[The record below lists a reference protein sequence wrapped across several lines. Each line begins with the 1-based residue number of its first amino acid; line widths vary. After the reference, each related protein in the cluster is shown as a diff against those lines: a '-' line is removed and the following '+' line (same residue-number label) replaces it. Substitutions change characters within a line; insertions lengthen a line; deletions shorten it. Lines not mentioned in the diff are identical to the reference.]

1 MSAFVCQPEHIGLL
15 AAFLATDQER
25 NSLIH
30 REEKATR
37 FAITLARQN
46 IDSVA
51 YRYPND
57 KDGERP
63 GPAGLKDQQ
72 VIDLAGLWAVHYLH
86 NPKHRTLT
94 EIIKLAHCLEYQSC
108 ETEGYKETTAAYLI
122 NQIIRTACRNRHDY
136 ASAAYEFNDTDQ
148 PASVTEYLEEN
159 I

>member
-15 AAFLATDQER
+15 AAFLATDQEPK
-25 NSLIH
+25 SHVL

-51 YRYPND
+51 YRYPGD

-72 VIDLAGLWAVHYLH
+72 IIDLAGLWAVHFAN
-86 NPKHRTLT
+86 NPPQKTLT
-94 EIIKLAHCLEYQSC
+94 EIIKFAHCLDYQSC
-108 ETEGYKETTAAYLI
+108 ETDDYKTTNAADLI
-122 NQIIRTACRNRHDY
+122 RQIIYAACRNRHDY
-136 ASAAYEFNDTDQ
+136 EPAAWEYNAPAQ
-148 PASVTEYLEEN
+148 PASVIEYLEETL
-159 I
+159 